1 LKDEK
6 GEVIKKVTWVRTS
19 SLSPE
24 EILAAFRNSYNPRIA
39 VTVDMIATGTDIKPL
54 EIVFFMRSVGSKNFF
69 EQMKGRGVRVVSD
82 TEMEQVNPG
91 IKRKTR
97 YVIVDAVGVCERVQT
112 ESRPLEKKPTV
123 SFEKLLDAAA
133 LGMTEVAAIESLAG
147 RLIRLERR
155 FDAEVEAEVVQVA
168 KGHTLSQIAKGLL
181 DAVDP
186 DAILAQAREGKPE
199 YQEPTPAEIRVIREI
214 RGSKALAPLATNPD
228 LRNLLKKIQKAAD
241 QTIDIISRD
250 TLIYAGPAQKSAQTS
265 AQLAT
270 SFRDY
275 IEQHKAEITALQI
288 LYSRPY
294 RQRLTGK
301 MLKELEKKLRD
312 NHAAWTEDRLWDA
325 FAVTAPGKVKGRSQ
339 AGRFADL
346 VALVCFALEQQP
358 VLAPFADSVS
368 ERFNE
373 WLMDKAKA
381 DRKAG
386 LQPFTP
392 EQLAWLNLI
401 RDHIATSLSIEPDDF
416 DLAPFSQRGGL
427 GKAHQ
432 LFGDRLAPLL
442 DELNTVL
449 AA

>member
-1 LKDEK
+1 
-6 GEVIKKVTWVRTS
+6 
-19 SLSPE
+19 
-24 EILAAFRNSYNPRIA
+24 
-39 VTVDMIATGTDIKPL
+39 
-54 EIVFFMRSVGSKNFF
+54 
-69 EQMKGRGVRVVSD
+69 
-82 TEMEQVNPG
+82 
-91 IKRKTR
+91 
-97 YVIVDAVGVCERVQT
+97 VQT

-133 LGMTEVAAIESLAG
+133 LGTTEVAAIESLAG

-155 FDAEVEAEVVQVA
+155 FDAEVEAEVVQA
-168 KGHTLSQIAKGLL
+168 ANGQTLSQISKGILT
-181 DAVDP
+181 AIDP
-186 DAILAQAREGKPE
+186 DEIQAQAKQGKGD
-199 YQEPTPAEIRVIREI
+199 YHEPTEKELREIREI
-214 RGSKALAPLATNPD
+214 RVKKALAPLATNPD

-241 QTIDIISRD
+241 QTIDIISSD
-250 TLIYAGPAQKSAQTS
+250 TLIYAGPAHKSAQTS

-294 RQRLTGK
+294 RQRLTEK

-339 AGRFADL
+339 TGRFADL
-346 VALVCFALEQQP
+346 VALVRFALEQQP

-381 DRKAG
+381 ASQ
-386 LQPFTP
+386 LSTINSQPAAPVFTP
-392 EQLAWLNLI
+392 EQLSWLNLI
-401 RDHIATSLSIEPDDF
+401 RDHIATSLSIEPE
-416 DLAPFSQRGGL
+416 DLELSPFNQRGGL

-432 LFGDRLAPLL
+432 LFGEQLPKLL
-442 DELNTVL
+442 DELNEVL